1 MATFLPLLFSG
12 WAKYGAL
19 APGVCLVPSP
29 FRDPQAR
36 ASMCRYRVQ
45 TRCTTRRVGLRALI
59 IDDSA
64 VMRKVIE
71 RALHQAGLD
80 LSEVLQASNGEEAL
94 QALRDDGGNASPL
107 ALILSDINM
116 PVMDGLQFL
125 EQRRKEN
132 LAQGVPV
139 VMITTEGS
147 EPFVLRAIAAGAQG
161 YICKP
166 FTAEQVKARVLP
178 LLRAA

>member
-1 MATFLPLLFSG
+1 M
-12 WAKYGAL
+12 
-19 APGVCLVPSP
+19 
-29 FRDPQAR
+29 
-36 ASMCRYRVQ
+36 
-45 TRCTTRRVGLRALI
+45 RALV

-71 RALHQAGLD
+71 RALRQSGLD
-80 LSEVLQASNGEEAL
+80 FSEIVQASNGEEAL
-94 QALRDDGGNASPL
+94 EILRADASSSTKIG
-107 ALILSDINM
+107 LIISDINM

-125 EQRRKEN
+125 ETRRDQK
-132 LAQGVPV
+132 LAEGVPV

-166 FTAEQVKARVLP
+166 FTADQVKARVVP
-178 LLRAA
+178 LLQAA

>member
-1 MATFLPLLFSG
+1 M
-12 WAKYGAL
+12 
-19 APGVCLVPSP
+19 
-29 FRDPQAR
+29 
-36 ASMCRYRVQ
+36 
-45 TRCTTRRVGLRALI
+45 RALI

-71 RALHQAGLD
+71 RALRQAGLE

-94 QALRDDGGNASPL
+94 QTLRENQGTGGL

-125 EQRRKEN
+125 EARRQEN

-139 VMITTEGS
+139 VMITTEGN
-147 EPFVLRAIAAGAQG
+147 ETFVLRAIAAGAQG

-166 FTAEQVKARVLP
+166 FTAEQVKVRVLP

>member
-1 MATFLPLLFSG
+1 M
-12 WAKYGAL
+12 
-19 APGVCLVPSP
+19 
-29 FRDPQAR
+29 
-36 ASMCRYRVQ
+36 
-45 TRCTTRRVGLRALI
+45 RALI

-71 RALHQAGLD
+71 RALHQAGLEV
-80 LSEVLQASNGEEAL
+80 SEVLQAANGEEAL
-94 QALRDDGGNASPL
+94 QTLRSESGHPNPL

>member
-1 MATFLPLLFSG
+1 
-12 WAKYGAL
+12 
-19 APGVCLVPSP
+19 
-29 FRDPQAR
+29 
-36 ASMCRYRVQ
+36 
-45 TRCTTRRVGLRALI
+45 LRALI

-80 LSEVLQASNGEEAL
+80 LTEVVQASNGEEAL
-94 QALRDDGGNASPL
+94 HILREDGGNL

>member
-1 MATFLPLLFSG
+1 
-12 WAKYGAL
+12 
-19 APGVCLVPSP
+19 
-29 FRDPQAR
+29 
-36 ASMCRYRVQ
+36 
-45 TRCTTRRVGLRALI
+45 
-59 IDDSA
+59 
-64 VMRKVIE
+64 MRKVIE
-71 RALHQAGLD
+71 RALRQAGLE

-94 QALRDDGGNASPL
+94 QTLRDSQGSGGL

-125 EQRRKEN
+125 EARKQEN

-139 VMITTEGS
+139 VMITTEGNES
-147 EPFVLRAIAAGAQG
+147 FVLRAIAAGAQG

>member
-1 MATFLPLLFSG
+1 M
-12 WAKYGAL
+12 
-19 APGVCLVPSP
+19 
-29 FRDPQAR
+29 
-36 ASMCRYRVQ
+36 
-45 TRCTTRRVGLRALI
+45 RALI

-71 RALHQAGLD
+71 RALRQSGIEIHEL
-80 LSEVLQASNGEEAL
+80 LEASNGEEAL
-94 QALRDDGGNASPL
+94 EILRKESGSP
-107 ALILSDINM
+107 AKIGLIISDINM

-125 EQRRKEN
+125 EARRDQQ
-132 LAQGVPV
+132 LAVGVPV

-178 LLRAA
+178 LIEAAA

>member
-1 MATFLPLLFSG
+1 MPIQQSDQSSAG
-12 WAKYGAL
+12 EG
-19 APGVCLVPSP
+19 
-29 FRDPQAR
+29 R
-36 ASMCRYRVQ
+36 
-45 TRCTTRRVGLRALI
+45 LRALI

-71 RALHQAGLD
+71 RALRQAGLE

-94 QALRDDGGNASPL
+94 QTLRDDQGSANAL

-125 EQRRKEN
+125 EARKKEN

-139 VMITTEGS
+139 VMITTEGN
-147 EPFVLRAIAAGAQG
+147 EAFVMRAISAGAQG

-178 LLRAA
+178 LMKAA

>member
-1 MATFLPLLFSG
+1 M
-12 WAKYGAL
+12 
-19 APGVCLVPSP
+19 
-29 FRDPQAR
+29 
-36 ASMCRYRVQ
+36 
-45 TRCTTRRVGLRALI
+45 RALI

-71 RALHQAGLD
+71 RALRQAGLELID
-80 LSEVLQASNGEEAL
+80 VAQASNGEEAL
-94 QALRDDGGNASPL
+94 EILRSDAGSATKIG
-107 ALILSDINM
+107 LIISDINM

-125 EQRRKEN
+125 EARRDQK
-132 LAQGVPV
+132 LAPGVPV

-166 FTAEQVKARVLP
+166 FTADQVKARVVP
-178 LLRAA
+178 LLSAA

>member
-1 MATFLPLLFSG
+1 
-12 WAKYGAL
+12 
-19 APGVCLVPSP
+19 V
-29 FRDPQAR
+29 
-36 ASMCRYRVQ
+36 
-45 TRCTTRRVGLRALI
+45 RALI

-71 RALHQAGLD
+71 RALRQSGLD
-80 LSEVLQASNGEEAL
+80 LTEVVQASNGEEAIEI
-94 QALRDDGGNASPL
+94 LRKDAASPQKIG
-107 ALILSDINM
+107 LIISDINM

-125 EQRRKEN
+125 EARRDQQ
-132 LAQGVPV
+132 LAAGVPV

-166 FTAEQVKARVLP
+166 FTAEQVKARVVP
-178 LLRAA
+178 LIEAV

>member
-1 MATFLPLLFSG
+1 M
-12 WAKYGAL
+12 
-19 APGVCLVPSP
+19 
-29 FRDPQAR
+29 
-36 ASMCRYRVQ
+36 
-45 TRCTTRRVGLRALI
+45 RALI

-71 RALHQAGLD
+71 RALRQAGLE

-94 QALRDDGGNASPL
+94 QTLRDNQGSGGL

-125 EQRRKEN
+125 EARKQEN

-139 VMITTEGS
+139 VMITTEGNES
-147 EPFVLRAIAAGAQG
+147 FVLRAIAAGAQG

>member
-1 MATFLPLLFSG
+1 
-12 WAKYGAL
+12 
-19 APGVCLVPSP
+19 
-29 FRDPQAR
+29 
-36 ASMCRYRVQ
+36 
-45 TRCTTRRVGLRALI
+45 
-59 IDDSA
+59 
-64 VMRKVIE
+64 MRKVIE
-71 RALHQAGLD
+71 RALRQAGLE

-94 QALRDDGGNASPL
+94 QTLRDNQGGGNAL

-125 EQRRKEN
+125 EARKQEN

-139 VMITTEGS
+139 VMITTEGN
-147 EPFVLRAIAAGAQG
+147 EAFVMRAIAAGAQG

-178 LLRAA
+178 LLKAA

>member
-1 MATFLPLLFSG
+1 M
-12 WAKYGAL
+12 
-19 APGVCLVPSP
+19 
-29 FRDPQAR
+29 
-36 ASMCRYRVQ
+36 
-45 TRCTTRRVGLRALI
+45 RALI

-71 RALHQAGLD
+71 RALRQSGLE
-80 LSEVLQASNGEEAL
+80 LTEVVEASNGEEAL
-94 QALRDDGGNASPL
+94 AALRADSDSAAKIG
-107 ALILSDINM
+107 LIMSDINM

-125 EQRRKEN
+125 EARRDQK
-132 LAQGVPV
+132 LAPGVPV

-166 FTAEQVKARVLP
+166 FTADQVKARVMP
-178 LLRAA
+178 LLTAA

>member
-1 MATFLPLLFSG
+1 M
-12 WAKYGAL
+12 
-19 APGVCLVPSP
+19 
-29 FRDPQAR
+29 
-36 ASMCRYRVQ
+36 
-45 TRCTTRRVGLRALI
+45 RALI

-71 RALHQAGLD
+71 RALRQAGLE

-94 QALRDDGGNASPL
+94 QTLRDNQASGGL

-125 EQRRKEN
+125 EARKQEN

-139 VMITTEGS
+139 VMITTEGNES
-147 EPFVLRAIAAGAQG
+147 FVLRAIAAGAQG

>member
-1 MATFLPLLFSG
+1 
-12 WAKYGAL
+12 
-19 APGVCLVPSP
+19 V
-29 FRDPQAR
+29 
-36 ASMCRYRVQ
+36 
-45 TRCTTRRVGLRALI
+45 RALI

-71 RALHQAGLD
+71 RALRQAGLE

-94 QALRDDGGNASPL
+94 QTLRDNQGSGSL
-107 ALILSDINM
+107 SLILSDINM

-125 EQRRKEN
+125 EARKQEN
-132 LAQGVPV
+132 LSQGVPV
-139 VMITTEGS
+139 VMITTEGNES
-147 EPFVLRAIAAGAQG
+147 FVLRAIAAGAQG

-178 LLRAA
+178 LLRVA

>member
-1 MATFLPLLFSG
+1 M
-12 WAKYGAL
+12 
-19 APGVCLVPSP
+19 
-29 FRDPQAR
+29 
-36 ASMCRYRVQ
+36 
-45 TRCTTRRVGLRALI
+45 RALI

-71 RALHQAGLD
+71 RALRQAGLE

-94 QALRDDGGNASPL
+94 QTLRDNQSSGAL

-125 EQRRKEN
+125 EARKQEN

-139 VMITTEGS
+139 VMITTEGNES
-147 EPFVLRAIAAGAQG
+147 FVLRAIAAGAQG

>member
-1 MATFLPLLFSG
+1 
-12 WAKYGAL
+12 
-19 APGVCLVPSP
+19 
-29 FRDPQAR
+29 
-36 ASMCRYRVQ
+36 
-45 TRCTTRRVGLRALI
+45 
-59 IDDSA
+59 
-64 VMRKVIE
+64 MRKVIE
-71 RALHQAGLD
+71 RALRQAGLE

-94 QALRDDGGNASPL
+94 QALRDDGANASPVG
-107 ALILSDINM
+107 LIISDINM

-125 EQRRKEN
+125 EARRDEN

-166 FTAEQVKARVLP
+166 FTADQVKARVLP
-178 LLRAA
+178 LLQAA

>member
-1 MATFLPLLFSG
+1 M
-12 WAKYGAL
+12 
-19 APGVCLVPSP
+19 
-29 FRDPQAR
+29 
-36 ASMCRYRVQ
+36 
-45 TRCTTRRVGLRALI
+45 RALI

-71 RALHQAGLD
+71 RALHQAGLEV
-80 LSEVLQASNGEEAL
+80 SEVLQASNGEEAL
-94 QALRDDGGNASPL
+94 EALRNESGTTTPL
-107 ALILSDINM
+107 SLILSDINM

-125 EQRRKEN
+125 EQKKREN

-178 LLRAA
+178 LIRAA